1 MIYKFFFSSNK
12 FRLFI
17 RNLCFFSFMLSSF
30 FTINAFSEVV
40 WQLPPEQRSPSA
52 LDSTDQVIVTDA
64 TGANVAII
72 WRGGNTAVQA
82 AISNDFGVNWTSPF
96 NLSAAAGSFTNAEDI
111 TMSKSG
117 QYIYGIWPR
126 NAAGVL
132 QIELSRSI
140 DFGVSWTPIGSVKV
154 LSDTSSAGV
163 QSHVATDSS
172 GQFVYAI
179 WQQVVGAD
187 NIITTSRSTDFGAN
201 WTLPGSAI
209 ALSAAGED
217 ASGSEIT
224 TNGSGQYVFAIWKRV
239 DGGAAK
245 TRIQTSRSVDFGASW
260 TPVGSVITLSADD
273 QNATNQRI
281 MTSTSGKY
289 VYAVWEKIIDGSN
302 TNIQFARSTDFGATF
317 SSTVN
322 IVSSIGKA
330 TKPEIAI
337 DDTGQYVYLVYRVDT
352 GGRILLSRS
361 TDFGAT
367 FSSPI
372 TVSSGSSNNNPAITT
387 DKTGKNVYVIW
398 SSTGSAKDAS
408 SSSDFGQT
416 FSAPE
421 TLTGSSESFIDASI
435 TTDSSGRYVYAAFDI
450 ADPSFSVIIH
460 SIRAL
465 DQLLLTTPIIRVF
478 RE

>member
-1 MIYKFFFSSNK
+1 MIFKFFFSSNK
-12 FRLFI
+12 SRLFVCS
-17 RNLCFFSFMLSSF
+17 LYFFSFIISSF
-30 FTINAFSEVV
+30 FTIKAFSEVV
-40 WQLPPEQRSPSA
+40 WQLPPEQRSSSGI
-52 LDSTDQVIVTDA
+52 DSTDQVIVTDA

-72 WRGGNTAVQA
+72 WRGGSTAVQA
-82 AISNDFGVNWTSPF
+82 AISNDFGVNWTSSF
-96 NLSAAAGSFTNAEDI
+96 NLSAAAGTFSGSEDI

-126 NAAGVL
+126 SPAGTF

-154 LSDTSSAGV
+154 LSTATVAV
-163 QSHVATDSS
+163 QPNVATDSS
-172 GQFVYAI
+172 GQFVYAS
-179 WQQVVGAD
+179 WQQTVGAD
-187 NIITTSRSTDFGAN
+187 NIITTSRSTDFGAT
-201 WTLPGSAI
+201 WPAGASAI
-209 ALSAAGED
+209 ALSATGED
-217 ASGSEIT
+217 ASSSEIT
-224 TNGSGQYVFAIWKRV
+224 TNGSGQYVYAIWQRV
-239 DGGAAK
+239 DGGTSK
-245 TRIQTSRSVDFGASW
+245 TRVQTSRSIDFGASW
-260 TPVGSVITLSADD
+260 TLPGSVITLSADD

-289 VYAVWEKIIDGSN
+289 VYAVWEKIIDVGN

-317 SSTVN
+317 SSAVN

-372 TVSSGSSNNNPAITT
+372 TVSSGTANTNPAITT

-398 SSTGSAKDAS
+398 DSTGSAKDAS

-416 FSAPE
+416 FSPPE
-421 TLTGSSESFIDASI
+421 TLTGSDSFIIASI
-435 TTDSSGRYVYAAFDI
+435 TTDDSGRYVYAAFDVSPG
-450 ADPSFSVIIH
+450 DVIIH